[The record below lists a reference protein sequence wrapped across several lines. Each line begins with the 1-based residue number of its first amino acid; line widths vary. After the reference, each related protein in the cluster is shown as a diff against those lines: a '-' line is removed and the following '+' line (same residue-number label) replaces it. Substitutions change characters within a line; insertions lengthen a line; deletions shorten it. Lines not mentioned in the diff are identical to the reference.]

1 MERIVPVLGLLVIIF
16 LSWLLSENRRKFPF
30 QTVLVG
36 MALQFVFALL
46 VLKTEAGRVF
56 FQVANDLVN
65 RLLSFSDEGAKMLF
79 GEGFREHF
87 FAFSVLPTIIFVS
100 ALMSILFYAG
110 IMQKIVQA
118 MSYIMV
124 KLMDAS
130 GAESLASAAN
140 VFVGQTEAP
149 LVIKPYLATMT
160 RSELM
165 CLMVGG
171 MANVAGGVMA
181 AYVGF
186 GMDAGHLLACSV
198 MSAPAGILLAKIMIP
213 ETQDSLT
220 KGHVRLKI
228 EKVGENVLDSACLG
242 AADGLKLAANVA
254 AMLIAFVSLIAM
266 FNYSLHFLPDIGGQP
281 LSFER
286 LTGWVFSPFAFLIGV
301 PLADAQAVGSL
312 LGKKIFVNE
321 FMAYLDLK
329 ELKGV
334 ISDRSFVIS
343 TYALCGFANFSS
355 IAIQI
360 GGIGVMVPQRR
371 SELAQLGLKAMIA
384 GAFAT
389 MMTAS
394 VAALLL

>member
-1 MERIVPVLGLLVIIF
+1 MERIVPIFGLFFIVFIC
-16 LSWLLSENRRKFPF
+16 WLLSENRRAFPYK
-30 QTVLVG
+30 TVVVG
-36 MALQFVFALL
+36 MVLQFVFALL
-46 VLKTEAGRVF
+46 VLKTQAGRLF
-56 FQVANDLVN
+56 FELSNDFVN

-79 GEGFREHF
+79 GEGFKEHF

-118 MSYIMV
+118 MSYTMV

-130 GAESLASAAN
+130 GSESLASAAN
-140 VFVGQTEAP
+140 VFIGQTEAP
-149 LVIKPYLATMT
+149 LVIKPYLASMT

-198 MSAPAGILLAKIMIP
+198 MSAPAGVLLAKVLIP
-213 ETQDSLT
+213 ETDRSVT
-220 KGHVRLKI
+220 KGEVSLKI
-228 EKVGENVLDSACLG
+228 EKVGENVLDAACLG

-266 FNYSLHFLPDIGGQP
+266 FNYSLVFLPDVGGLP
-281 LSFER
+281 LTFER
-286 LTGWVFSPFAFLIGV
+286 IMGWLFSPFAFIIGV
-301 PLADAQAVGSL
+301 PMSESLQVGAL

-334 ISDRSFVIS
+334 LSERSFVIS

-360 GGIGVMVPQRR
+360 GGIGVMIPDRR
-371 SELAQLGLKAMIA
+371 KELAQLGVKAMIG
-384 GAFAT
+384 GAFST

-394 VAALLL
+394 VAAILL

>member
-1 MERIVPVLGLLVIIF
+1 MERIVPALGLFVIVF
-16 LSWLLSENRRKFPF
+16 LCWLLSEHKRQFPF
-30 QTVLVG
+30 KTVIVG
-36 MALQFVFALL
+36 MFLQFLFAVL
-46 VLKTEAGRVF
+46 VLKTELGRLF
-56 FQVANDLVN
+56 FQISNDFVS

-118 MSYIMV
+118 MSYAMV

-130 GAESLASAAN
+130 GSESLASAAN

-198 MSAPAGILLAKIMIP
+198 MSAPAGVLLAKVMIP
-213 ETQDSLT
+213 ETQESLT
-220 KGHVRLKI
+220 KGEVKLKI
-228 EKVGENVLDSACLG
+228 DKSGENVLDAACLG

-266 FNYSLHFLPDIGGQP
+266 FNYSLQFLPAVGDQP
-281 LSFER
+281 LTFER
-286 LTGWVFSPFAFLIGV
+286 LMGWIFSPFAVIIGIPV
-301 PLADAQAVGSL
+301 SEALQVGAL
-312 LGKKIFVNE
+312 LGKKIFLNE

-329 ELKGV
+329 ELKGL
-334 ISDRSFVIS
+334 ISERSFIIS

-360 GGIGVMVPQRR
+360 GGIGVMIPERR
-371 SELAQLGLKAMIA
+371 NELAQLGFKAMIA
-384 GAFAT
+384 GALAT
-389 MMTAS
+389 LMTAA
-394 VAALLL
+394 VAAILI